1 MSQLTVEAS
10 RCADPGADPAQ
21 PALGDVFTLGHA
33 ADGAAYVACAECGHR
48 YGPATRDPKL
58 RAVMTEKSIV
68 DLSTLNDVGMVDRL
82 VARHYYCPSCALL
95 FAVNVQQ
102 KGDPIMLEW
111 SIDAVPAGASVPVAV
126 AS

>member
-1 MSQLTVEAS
+1 MSQLIVEE
-10 RCADPGADPAQ
+10 RGRVRADAA
-21 PALGDVFTLGHA
+21 ARATAIGDAFVVGR
-33 ADGAAYVACAECGHR
+33 ADGDATYVACAECGHR

-58 RAVMTEKSIV
+58 GAVMTEKSIV

-111 SIDAVPAGASVPVAV
+111 SIDATPAAAS
-126 AS
+126 